1 MRLRRLLIFLFFNF
15 AFSLSGISSDSI
27 PVIKDTLHIYSSLSG
42 PSLTADSVTSNIA
55 DTGNFFI
62 AGIALY
68 GNKKTKAFI
77 IEREIP
83 FKEGDYIRKTHL
95 EELLIQAK
103 EQVINTGLFAEAI
116 ISVENKLGELLFISV
131 TVREKW
137 YVFPLPYFKLIDR
150 NFNEWYVTHNASL
163 NRVNYGVKLQ
173 HNNFSGRNDKM
184 QAWFITGYSRQI
196 AFKYERPYIDDALKN
211 GFNFYINYTSQKEIN
226 FKSDSLTSKQQF
238 ITLPDHFVKQ
248 SFRISGD
255 YVYRPAIK
263 TYHIFR
269 IAYVQ
274 EHVADTVI
282 KANPNYFSRHITD
295 ISFPEVSYTLRYF
308 NTDFRAYPTRGFQGE
323 AMLLKRGFTRTM
335 NMYQLQ
341 VIGSQTFPFSERSQV
356 QLQAGGMLKVSFNQP
371 YYNKQLFGYGGI
383 FLQGLEYYIIDGLAG
398 GVGRITAR
406 TRAVS
411 FTLRNPPQVNRQ
423 VILPVRIFIKTFG
436 NLGYTHNE
444 GEGITAINNRW
455 LHTYGFGADVI
466 VNYDIVFKF
475 DYSFNQFHES
485 GFFFHVRK
493 DF

>member
-1 MRLRRLLIFLFFNF
+1 MRLRRLFFSLLILLSFQHF
-15 AFSLSGISSDSI
+15 AFALDSI
-27 PVIKDTLHIYSSLSG
+27 PNKRDTVIIDTTLSTI
-42 PSLTADSVTSNIA
+42 SIEQKFEHENLA
-55 DTGNFFI
+55 DTGDFFI
-62 AGIALY
+62 AGIAFY
-68 GNKKTKAFI
+68 GNKKTKDFI
-77 IEREIP
+77 IKREIP
-83 FKEGDYIRKTHL
+83 FKEGDYIKKRNL
-95 EELLIQAK
+95 EELLTQAK

-116 ISVENKLGELLFISV
+116 ISVENRLGELLFISV
-131 TVREKW
+131 VVREKW
-137 YVFPLPYFKLIDR
+137 YVFPLPYFKLVDR
-150 NFNEWYVTHNASL
+150 NFNDWYVTHNASL

-184 QAWFITGYSRQI
+184 QAWFITGYSRQV
-196 AFKYERPYIDDALKN
+196 AFKYERPYIDNALKN

-238 ITLPDHFVKQ
+238 ITLPNDFVKQ
-248 SFRISGD
+248 SLRISGD

-282 KANPNYFSRHITD
+282 KANPDYFFRHVTD

-308 NTDFRAYPTRGFQGE
+308 NTDYRAYPTRGFQGE
-323 AMLLKRGFTRTM
+323 AVLMKRGFTRQM
-335 NMYQLQ
+335 NLYQLQ
-341 VIGSQTFPFSERSQV
+341 VTGSQTLPVSENSQV
-356 QLQAGGMLKVSFNQP
+356 QLQVGGMLKVPFNQP

-398 GVGRITAR
+398 GVSRVTAR
-406 TRAVS
+406 TKALS

-423 VILPVRIFIKTFG
+423 VILPVRIFMKTFG
-436 NLGYTHNE
+436 NVGYTYNQ
-444 GEGITAINNRW
+444 GAGITAINNRW
-455 LHTYGFGADVI
+455 LYTYGVGADVI

-475 DYSFNQFHES
+475 DYSFNQFNES
-485 GFFFHVRK
+485 GFFFHVKR